1 MASQVLVAAHGI
13 FSFSR
18 RTLSCHMWDLVPW
31 PGVEPGPLHWEHG
44 VSALD
49 HQGNPYNSYFK
60 ILLPHP
66 IVPFLPNRVKSLVF
80 CCGKHFYAL
89 MKQRESLEARKHD
102 FAIIRIE
109 ELCPFPL
116 DSLQQEMSKYKHV
129 RGKESFLFSSLF
141 LRYLKCI
148 WNISN
153 EKLVQGKW
161 ELLES
166 YLSWNLE
173 MWK

>member
-1 MASQVLVAAHGI
+1 MQHTGSLVAADE
-13 FSFSR
+13 
-18 RTLSCHMWDLVPW
+18 LLVATC
-31 PGVEPGPLHWEHG
+31 PLHWEHG

-60 ILLPHP
+60 IFLPHP
-66 IVPFLPNRVKSLVF
+66 LVPFLPNRVKSLVF

-153 EKLVQGKW
+153 EKLVQGK
-161 ELLES
+161 
-166 YLSWNLE
+166 
-173 MWK
+173 